1 MIERQPSFSTIYKS
15 TSSPA
20 ISYFIFSFSVICS
33 RSIFFCLAIFSAL
46 LFSAFLL
53 YPECR
58 HFFPALYLLLSN
70 GYSQSAS
77 LLAHSRRAAS
87 QLIFSSLLSKFPPP
101 EGRDLLS
108 AATKKPRFLKYGP
121 VSHSVFSKSEVLF
134 FISIL
139 CSYLLTPASL
149 RARF

>member
-1 MIERQPSFSTIYKS
+1 MRNVLIK
-15 TSSPA
+15 
-20 ISYFIFSFSVICS
+20 
-33 RSIFFCLAIFSAL
+33 
-46 LFSAFLL
+46 
-53 YPECR
+53 
-58 HFFPALYLLLSN
+58 SN

-87 QLIFSSLLSKFPPP
+87 QLIFSSLLSKSPPKTGIFYLP
-101 EGRDLLS
+101 PQ
-108 AATKKPRFLKYGP
+108 KKPRFLKYGP